1 MESPLVSDVLVDVSN
16 QQLHQTVRGS
26 REEDHDGGDPR
37 RLSSEDLHQQT
48 HVGGEHDSDEPAR
61 EGNDPA
67 SMRTAE
73 EANDVDDDH
82 DHQRREERD
91 KATDLLDQEA
101 TEQSRGGEE
110 NVEHRYEQRTFLR
123 HIEAVHISVI
133 QGSPV

>member
-1 MESPLVSDVLVDVSN
+1 MESPLVSDVLVDGSN

-37 RLSSEDLHQQT
+37 RLSSEDLH
-48 HVGGEHDSDEPAR
+48 EPAR

-91 KATDLLDQEA
+91 KATDLLD
-101 TEQSRGGEE
+101 
-110 NVEHRYEQRTFLR
+110 
-123 HIEAVHISVI
+123 
-133 QGSPV
+133 